1 MATYLD
7 DQTLDN
13 TALATAGGAALTV
26 PAGTKY
32 MTVEAIGGAMNYEID
47 GVTNVPTTTATGAG
61 SRLLDGATVP
71 VTCGFTTFRIIRQ
84 ADVATQQVKVHYYG
98 GAV

>member
-1 MATYLD
+1 MATYLGD
-7 DQTLDN
+7 EILDN
-13 TALATAGGAALTV
+13 TALATAGGSALAV

-32 MTVEAIGGAMNYEID
+32 MTVEAIGGSMNYEID

-61 SRLLDGATVP
+61 SRLLDTAV
-71 VTCGFTTFRIIRQ
+71 VSINCGFTTFRIIRQ